1 MGIFTSMP
9 TESPLTVANV
19 RVVSIVPTSTT
30 VQAWVVI
37 ATIVD
42 DLVASFASK
51 AYGTGASKTVD
62 KVGANT
68 SITTRI
74 RAAFININ
82 VAIASG
88 KTYMKER
95 RKKNRIFIMVTRVR
109 ACYSAASTP
118 TTLLMKDAKNMLL
131 EQENSLAAAT
141 LLRHLAPLRRIVG
154 NLCHPSR
161 RS

>member
-19 RVVSIVPTSTT
+19 RVVSVVPTSTT

-95 RKKNRIFIMVTRVR
+95 RKKIE
-109 ACYSAASTP
+109 YSSWSPEFA
-118 TTLLMKDAKNMLL
+118 
-131 EQENSLAAAT
+131 LAAIAT
-141 LLRHLAPLRRIVG
+141 LLLVPRLP
-154 NLCHPSR
+154 C
-161 RS
+161 

>member
-1 MGIFTSMP
+1 MP

-37 ATIVD
+37 ATIVNN
-42 DLVASFASK
+42 LVASFASK

-88 KTYMKER
+88 KTYMTER
-95 RKKNRIFIMVTRVR
+95 RGKKIE
-109 ACYSAASTP
+109 YSSWSPEFA
-118 TTLLMKDAKNMLL
+118 
-131 EQENSLAAAT
+131 LAAIAT
-141 LLRHLAPLRRIVG
+141 LLLVPRLP
-154 NLCHPSR
+154 C
-161 RS
+161 

>member
-95 RKKNRIFIMVTRVR
+95 RKKNRIFIMHGHQSSR
-109 ACYSAASTP
+109 
-118 TTLLMKDAKNMLL
+118 LL
-131 EQENSLAAAT
+131 
-141 LLRHLAPLRRIVG
+141 P
-154 NLCHPSR
+154 
-161 RS
+161 